1 MRIWKA
7 GVLLAAVLICVLT
20 PATVWS
26 QNVYGTIAGTVT
38 DSSGAAV
45 GDTNVTLTNLD
56 KNEKN
61 NICLLYT
68 SPSPRDS

>member
-1 MRIWKA
+1 MRIWKL
-7 GVLLAAVLICVLT
+7 GVLLAAVLICV
-20 PATVWS
+20 AHSRTVWS

-56 KNEKN
+56 KNEK
-61 NICLLYT
+61 
-68 SPSPRDS
+68 RDISNRRVRATIRS